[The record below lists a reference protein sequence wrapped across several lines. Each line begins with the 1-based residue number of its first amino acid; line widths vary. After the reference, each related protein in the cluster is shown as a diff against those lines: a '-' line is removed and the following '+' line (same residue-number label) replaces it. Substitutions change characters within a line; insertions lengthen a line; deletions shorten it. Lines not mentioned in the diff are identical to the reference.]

1 MDFECL
7 RFGKE
12 GKIATVTLDRPQVL
26 NAINRKLLSE
36 LKLVAQV
43 LWDDR
48 EVRVA
53 IVTAQGERAFSAGAD
68 INELEAMTP
77 MELRD
82 LCRGGIEVLNLFES
96 MPKVVIAAVNG
107 YALGGGWELALSCD
121 FVYASENAKF
131 GLAGIN
137 LGSVDGWG
145 GMQKLV
151 RLAGM
156 SRAKELIFT
165 GNMISASEAL
175 RLGLVNKVCSSA
187 DLMCA
192 VVSVAQTIAEKSAAA
207 LTVAKAAVNEGANVP
222 LGIAVLMDA
231 SATALLGGT
240 EERTEGM
247 RAFLEKRKRPLKQG

>member
-1 MDFECL
+1 MDLECL
-7 RFGKE
+7 RFEKV
-12 GKIATVTLDRPQVL
+12 GKIATVTLDRPKVL

-36 LKLVAQV
+36 LKLVARM
-43 LWDDR
+43 LSDDR
-48 EVRVA
+48 EVRVV
-53 IVTAQGERAFSAGAD
+53 IVTGQGEKAFSAGAD
-68 INELEAMTP
+68 ISELEAMTP

-82 LCRGGIEVLNLFES
+82 LCRGGIEILNLFEN

-107 YALGGGWELALSCD
+107 YALGGGWELALCCD

-145 GMQKLV
+145 GLQKLV

-165 GNMISASEAL
+165 GNTISASEAAK
-175 RLGLVNKVCSSA
+175 LGLVNRVCSSA
-187 DLMCA
+187 DLMAA
-192 VVSVAQTIAEKSAAA
+192 VVSVAQRIAEKSAAA

-231 SATALLGGT
+231 NATALLGST
-240 EERTEGM
+240 EERMEGM
-247 RAFLEKRKRPLKQG
+247 RSFLEKRKRPLKER